1 MGRPAA
7 TTLAIPTMNVAVAS
21 AGDGTPVIYLHDML
35 LDHVADGGDLPQAL
49 IPLSES
55 FSVRI
60 PSLPG
65 FRDLG
70 QLEQMSTVVDYV
82 LWVGDVIK
90 GLEVVQPHVIGTGLG
105 GWIAAEYAVHHS
117 SDLRT
122 LTLVNAFGLK
132 VEDHPTARFFVAAA
146 PNPLGGRREV
156 RELLFADPSSQVANS
171 AMPDFLDDDANV
183 RFFNSMHAAARIGWK
198 PPTFY
203 DPDLLGRLWRIS
215 VPTHVIWGAQNALV
229 DVAHAE
235 AFSRGIAGSTLT
247 LLEGAA
253 HAVVLEQP
261 DELGQ
266 ALTKFLL
273 Q

>member
-1 MGRPAA
+1 MGSLAA
-7 TTLAIPTMNVAVAS
+7 SSLAIPNMNIAVTS

-35 LDHVADGGDLPQAL
+35 LDHVTDRGELPQAL
-49 IPLSES
+49 VSVSES
-55 FSVRI
+55 FSLRI

-70 QLEQMSTVVDYV
+70 QLDQMTTVVDYV
-82 LWVGDVIK
+82 LWLGDVIK
-90 GLEVVQPHVIGTGLG
+90 GLDVEQPHIIGTGLG

-117 SDLRT
+117 SRLRT

-132 VEDHPTARFFVAAA
+132 VEGHPTARFFFAAA
-146 PNPLGGRREV
+146 PNPLGGRKEV
-156 RELLFADPSSQVANS
+156 RELLFADPTSEVANS

-183 RFFNSMHAAARIGWK
+183 RFFNCMHAAARIGWR

-203 DPDLLGRLWRIS
+203 DPDLLGRLWRVS

-229 DVAHAE
+229 DVAHAD

-247 LLEGAA
+247 VIEGAA

-261 DELGQ
+261 DELGH
-266 ALTKFLL
+266 ALTKFLS